1 MIICKDNIQF
11 HVIICRYTAL
21 LRAAEKK
28 DSEVAVALMKILL
41 EAGANPNTATIRR
54 KTGHNMK
61 LILSFKGLYNSY
73 FGI

>member
-11 HVIICRYTAL
+11 HAIICRYTAL

-41 EAGANPNTATIRR
+41 EAGADPNTATIRR

-61 LILSFKGLYNSY
+61 LILSFK
-73 FGI
+73 